1 MILTVFVS
9 ERFSIHIKLCN
20 VYKKTSFILSLE
32 STVTIYLSCK
42 KKNHIV
48 IATSDQRLTMGVLTL
63 CKNYY
68 ILLSRKIY

>member
-9 ERFSIHIKLCN
+9 ERFSIYIKLCN

-32 STVTIYLSCK
+32 STIYLSCK

>member
-1 MILTVFVS
+1 MIFLLYKIMYRKRQVS
-9 ERFSIHIKLCN
+9 FCQKIAQ
-20 VYKKTSFILSLE
+20 
-32 STVTIYLSCK
+32 IYLSCK